1 MRQTAPNPSA
11 EPAHRTVLLHQAVD
25 HLLTDPDGVYLDAT
39 FGRGGHSRE
48 ILRRLS
54 PRGRLI
60 AIDRDPQAVAAAA
73 QIQDA
78 RFVMVH
84 AAFAEF
90 ARVLHAQGV
99 QQVAGLLFD
108 LGVSSPQL
116 DQPERGFSFR
126 GDGPLDMRM
135 DTSSGQTAAEFLAK
149 ASVDEIATVLRD
161 YGNERAAVQIAKKIV
176 ARRSAGSPVARSG
189 ELAALVATAVKSRE
203 PGQDPATRTF
213 QALRIHV
220 NAELA
225 QIEAALSQ
233 VLPVLQLGGRLV
245 VISFHSLEDALVK
258 RYIQSH
264 ARPPAVDRRQPYV
277 PGMSQAFVPA
287 LEEVARLRPSEV
299 EVRSNPRAR
308 SAMLRVA
315 KRV

>member
-1 MRQTAPNPSA
+1 MRQTASNPSA
-11 EPAHRTVLLHQAVD
+11 GPAHRTVLLHQAVD

-73 QIQDA
+73 QIQDV

-84 AAFAEF
+84 AAFGEF
-90 ARVLHAQGV
+90 GRVLHAQGV

-135 DTSSGQTAAEFLAK
+135 DTSSGQTAAEFLAT
-149 ASVDEIATVLRD
+149 ASVEEIATVLRN

-189 ELAALVATAVKSRE
+189 ELAALVAATVKSRE

-233 VLPVLQLGGRLV
+233 VLSVLQLGGRLV

-258 RYIQSH
+258 RFIQSH
-264 ARPPAVDRRQPYV
+264 ARPPAVDRRQPFV
-277 PGMSQAFVPA
+277 PGVSQVFVPA
-287 LEEVARLRPSEV
+287 LEEVARLRPSED

-308 SAMLRVA
+308 SAILRVA

>member
-1 MRQTAPNPSA
+1 MRQTVPNPSA
-11 EPAHRTVLLHQAVD
+11 EPAHRTVLLHEAVD
-25 HLLTDPDGVYLDAT
+25 QLLTDPDGVYLDAT

-54 PRGRLI
+54 PHGRLI

-73 QIQDA
+73 QIQDP
-78 RFVMVH
+78 RFVVVH
-84 AAFAEF
+84 APFAELS
-90 ARVLHAQGV
+90 RVLQAQGV
-99 QQVAGLLFD
+99 QQVAGMLFD

-135 DTSSGQTAAEFLAK
+135 DTSSGQTVAEFLAA

-161 YGNERAAVQIAKKIV
+161 YGDERAAVQIAKKIV
-176 ARRSAGSPVARSG
+176 ARRDAGAPLTRSS

-233 VLPVLQLGGRLV
+233 VLSVLRIGGRLV

-258 RYIQSH
+258 RFIQTH
-264 ARPPAVDRRQPYV
+264 ARPPAVDRRQPFV
-277 PGMSQAFVPA
+277 PGVSEEFAPA
-287 LEEVARLRPSEV
+287 LKEILRRRPSADEI
-299 EVRSNPRAR
+299 SGNPRSR

-315 KRV
+315 QRV

>member
-1 MRQTAPNPSA
+1 MQATAPDSGAQTA
-11 EPAHRTVLLHQAVD
+11 HCTVLLHQAVD
-25 HLLTDPDGVYLDAT
+25 HLLTDLDGIYLDAT

-54 PRGRLI
+54 PCGRLI

-73 QIQDA
+73 QIRDP
-78 RFVMVH
+78 RFTAVH
-84 AAFAEF
+84 APFAELT
-90 ARVLHAQGV
+90 RVLQSQGV
-99 QQVAGLLFD
+99 QTIAGVLFD

-126 GDGPLDMRM
+126 ADGPLDMRM
-135 DTSSGQTAAEFLAK
+135 DTSCGQTAAEFLAT

-176 ARRSAGSPVARSG
+176 ARREAAAPITRSA
-189 ELAALVATAVKSRE
+189 ELAALVAATVRSRE

-225 QIEAALSQ
+225 QIDAALSQ
-233 VLPVLQLGGRLV
+233 VPAVLAVGGRLV
-245 VISFHSLEDALVK
+245 VISFHSLEDARVK
-258 RYIQSH
+258 RFIRAHS
-264 ARPPAVDRRQPYV
+264 RPPAVDRRQPFV
-277 PGMSQAFVPA
+277 PGESAEFVPT
-287 LEEVARLRPSEV
+287 LKEIARLHPSADEI
-299 EVRSNPRAR
+299 RSNPRAR
-308 SAMLRVA
+308 SAVLRA
-315 KRV
+315 AQRV

>member
-1 MRQTAPNPSA
+1 MRQTAPHSSA
-11 EPAHRTVLLHQAVD
+11 ETAHRTVLLHEAVD
-25 HLLTDPDGVYLDAT
+25 QLLTDPDGVYLDAT

-48 ILRRLS
+48 ILQRLS

-60 AIDRDPQAVAAAA
+60 AIDRDPQAVTAAA

-90 ARVLHAQGV
+90 AGVLKAQGV
-99 QQVAGLLFD
+99 TQVAGLLFD

-135 DTSSGQTAAEFLAK
+135 DTSTGQTVAEYLAT

-161 YGNERAAVQIAKKIV
+161 YGDERAAVQIAKKIV
-176 ARRSAGSPVARSG
+176 ARRDAGAPLARSG

-233 VLPVLQLGGRLV
+233 VLSVLQVGGRLV

-258 RYIQSH
+258 RFIQTH
-264 ARPPAVDRRQPYV
+264 ARPPAVDRRQPFV
-277 PGMSQAFVPA
+277 PGISAEFQPTLKEIVRM
-287 LEEVARLRPSEV
+287 RPSAAEISGNA
-299 EVRSNPRAR
+299 RSR

-315 KRV
+315 QRV